1 MRIYLVGFMGSGK
14 TTFGRKLAQK
24 LGYAFADLDER
35 LAAHTG
41 KTIPELFANLGEAG
55 FRKLEQEV
63 LHQTMAD
70 VDVVVS
76 TGGGTPCFFDNMT
89 WMNTHGKTVYMHLD
103 AKALASR
110 LEHAKSPRPLLAGKK
125 GEDLLLFIEE
135 KLVERQ
141 ALYQQANMMVS
152 GLDLTPE
159 KLLVYLEA
167 AQVR

>member
-24 LGYAFADLDER
+24 LDYAFVDLDDR
-35 LAAHTG
+35 LAAQSG
-41 KTIPELFANLGEAG
+41 KTIPELFANLGESG

-70 VDVVVS
+70 ADIVVS
-76 TGGGTPCFFDNMT
+76 TGGGTPCFFDNMA
-89 WMNTHGKTVYMHLD
+89 WMNGQGKTVYMHLD

-110 LEHAKSPRPLLAGKK
+110 LEHAKSPRPLLAGRK
-125 GEDLLLFIEE
+125 GEELLHFIDE
-135 KLVERQ
+135 KLAERQ
-141 ALYQQANMMVS
+141 AFYQQANMMVS
-152 GLDLTPE
+152 GIDLTPE